1 MIDWNEYSINWEE
14 SAKLNRMSVEKL
26 KTWLE
31 KYSKSDKKVIRIC
44 KNCKEEKSVYLRAY
58 HNLCHKCATTSSE
71 FRELKAKQTTDYYKE
86 HPESGE
92 AHSKKLTQY
101 YIDNPEAREAARL
114 KTIEQMSDPKV
125 RDAISKRSIKV
136 WEDPEYKKSRSEAAI
151 ERCDDSKVRKAMSDR
166 GIQYYVENPEARDR
180 MSEIAKNSDVVK
192 DAHKKQIGGEDLVW
206 HHVAYD
212 FLRPEALRVR
222 ITRKFHSS
230 IHHPKGIQFSVHG
243 YSLID

>member
-1 MIDWNEYSINWEE
+1 MIDWNGYSINWEE

-114 KTIEQMSDPKV
+114 KTIKQMSDPKV

-136 WEDPEYKKSRSEAAI
+136 WEDPDARNAASKRMIEKWLDSEYRTNQTAALKQYYIDNPEA
-151 ERCDDSKVRKAMSDR
+151 CDRASKVRL
-166 GIQYYVENPEARDR
+166 
-180 MSEIAKNSDVVK
+180 NSDAAK
-192 DAHKKQIGGEDLVW
+192 AEAKRQLGGDDLVW

-212 FLRPEALRVR
+212 FNDPDALRVR
-222 ITRKFHSS
+222 IKRKFHGA
-230 IHHPKGIQFSVHG
+230 IHHPKGIQFSVRG